1 MRWYWT
7 RIAIAALAIFGVG
20 YAGLSLVRSAQGK
33 VEQVVHSASD
43 LSFPLPFVSF
53 VFDGAEA
60 GKFRR
65 LVLHRSG
72 PDRIRGIA
80 LSVRVSDPAAL
91 AALTGDC
98 HLTVDNPR
106 NLGRNTSFRCVEVDS
121 TMEDFGGV
129 TVQGRDQAGNW
140 VDVARVPLVLPRQ
153 VISELGGT
161 DVTESI
167 AGAEADEIRALA
179 DSIGAVSV
187 RLGQAGSDAE
197 RSELTRE
204 LRRLRLELR
213 EIERAVTEV
222 TRARVRARAGG
233 AQVKVDVNM
242 GDVPPGA
249 GPPTPKG

>member
-7 RIAIAALAIFGVG
+7 KIAIAAFAIFGVG

-33 VEQVVHSASD
+33 VDRVVHSASD

-53 VFDGAEA
+53 VFNGAEA

-65 LVLHRSG
+65 LVLQRTE
-72 PDRIRGIA
+72 PDRIRGIV
-80 LSVRVSDPAAL
+80 LSVRVSDPAVL
-91 AALTGDC
+91 SALTGSC
-98 HLTVDNPR
+98 HLTVDNLR

-129 TVQGRDQAGNW
+129 TVQSRDQAGNW
-140 VDVARVPLVLPRQ
+140 VEVARVPLVLPRE
-153 VISELGGT
+153 VIAELGGA

-222 TRARVRARAGG
+222 TRARVRAGARGG
-233 AQVKVDVNM
+233 QVKVDV
-242 GDVPPGA
+242 GTGEAPPA
-249 GPPTPKG
+249 PEAPSPKG